1 MGELVLIIGRDP
13 ARLPGGAENYM
24 AAQAQAAR
32 LSGYEP
38 HAFVIAR
45 RAAIREEPFGTVHVV
60 ASPIGRVVGSTAPLH
75 RPWLVPALVR
85 FLRERPGPHVIHA
98 HAGWTGPAVA
108 AAAKLELHGI
118 EVKVVGEFYATL
130 LHEYDPRSRTAL
142 VRSSA
147 RMSLRYGLIYEW
159 VRRVGA
165 PHERRG
171 YERAE
176 VITIN
181 YENVRRLLLETYG
194 DRPGI
199 VRIAYCAP
207 QAFGDEP
214 GFAARRSRAGGAPP
228 LIVAVSS
235 QSARKGVDTLIAAL
249 AALRDRG
256 VRFRAVLAGG
266 GPLLGAHR
274 RLLRS
279 AGLEREVTLPGV
291 VPDPLP
297 YLRACEVF
305 VLPSVAEQSG
315 SVSVL
320 EALQAGAPI
329 VSTDVDGMPEDLT
342 HEDDALLVPPREPRA
357 LADAIGRLLADGDL
371 RRRLSRNARA
381 TYEARFAPERAA
393 ADLAGVYG
401 SLGLEAP
408 ARPARIQ

>member
-1 MGELVLIIGRDP
+1 
-13 ARLPGGAENYM
+13 M

-32 LSGYEP
+32 LSGYDP
-38 HAFVIAR
+38 QAFVIAR
-45 RAAIREEPFGTVHVV
+45 RAAMREEPFGTVHVV
-60 ASPIGRVVGSTAPLH
+60 ASPIPRAVGSMAPLH

-85 FLRERPGPHVIHA
+85 FLRERRGPHVIHA
-98 HAGWTGPAVA
+98 HAGWTGLAVA
-108 AAAKLELHGI
+108 AAAQLRRGG
-118 EVKVVGEFYATL
+118 VDVRVVGEFYATL
-130 LHEYDPRSRTAL
+130 LHEYDSSSRTAL

-147 RMSLRYGLIYEW
+147 RWRLRSGLIYEW
-159 VRRVGA
+159 VRCVGA
-165 PHERRG
+165 PNERRG
-171 YERAE
+171 YERADL
-176 VITIN
+176 ITVN
-181 YENVRRLLLETYG
+181 YENVRRLLLDAYG
-194 DRPGI
+194 DRRGI

-214 GFAARRSRAGGAPP
+214 RFAERTSRDDGAPP

-235 QSARKGVDTLIAAL
+235 QSARKGLDVLIAAL
-249 AALRDRG
+249 VALRDRG
-256 VRFRAVLAGG
+256 IRFRAVLAGG

-274 RLLRS
+274 RLVRS
-279 AGLEREVTLPGV
+279 AGLEREVTLPGI

-297 YLRACEVF
+297 YLRACDVF

-342 HEDDALLVPPREPRA
+342 HEHDALLVPPREPRA
-357 LADAIGRLLADGDL
+357 LGDAIARLLADGDL

-393 ADLAGVYG
+393 SDLARVYEG
-401 SLGLEAP
+401 LGLEAP
-408 ARPARIQ
+408 VRPARIQ